1 LTAVIDNRMDVNG
14 SGLLH
19 DRSNR
24 RPAGG
29 QPWIAGA
36 TEPPDGP
43 VCVDL
48 DGTLVRTDTLIEGIL
63 ALGLNRRLLKA
74 LLLLFGPRAAFKEF
88 VGREGKI
95 NPALLPYNDQLLSW
109 LHEQK
114 AHGRRL
120 ILTTAAD
127 VRVARA
133 IADHLGI
140 FDDIIAS
147 DGVENNKGPR
157 KAKALI
163 QRYGAGNFTYVGNGR
178 ADLSVWR
185 AAGKG
190 VTVNAPA
197 GVVSA
202 ASRVAGLTLKINDR
216 PSVGRAIWRAMR
228 PYQWVKNLLVFVPI
242 ITAHALT
249 DLSAWAGAALMFA
262 AFCAAASGIYLI
274 NDISDL
280 CSDRLHLRKR
290 HRPLASGALTVPLG
304 VALVPV
310 LLGLGLALGAAVGA
324 LWVILGYVALSLSYS
339 LKLKE
344 KPLVDVFILAAL
356 YTVRL
361 VGGGEA
367 TGYVLSLWL
376 LAFSSFMFLSLAL
389 IKRVEELRALNE
401 LSPGSSIPRRGYKT
415 CDLSILQLFGCC
427 ASFSSSIVLALYVH
441 DQVAAQ
447 HTASIFLWGI
457 VPLML
462 FWQCRLWLTTVRG
475 NMQYDPIIYAAHDWI
490 SWLVAVG
497 LITTLSLASSRPL
510 VGF

>member
-1 LTAVIDNRMDVNG
+1 MTAVIDNRTDVNR
-14 SGLLH
+14 SGRLH
-19 DRSNR
+19 ESSNG
-24 RPAGG
+24 RPAWGERRA
-29 QPWIAGA
+29 AGA
-36 TEPPDGP
+36 TESPDGP

-63 ALGLNRRLLKA
+63 SLGLNRCLVKA
-74 LLLLFGPRAAFKEF
+74 SLLLLLGRGAAFKEF
-88 VGREGKI
+88 VAREGEI
-95 NPALLPYNDQLLSW
+95 NPALLPYNERLLSW
-109 LHEQK
+109 LYEQK
-114 AHGRRL
+114 ARGRRL
-120 ILTTAAD
+120 ILATAAD
-127 VRVARA
+127 IRVARA
-133 IADHLGI
+133 VADHLGI
-140 FDDIIAS
+140 FDDVIAS
-147 DGVENNKGPR
+147 DGVQNNKGTK

-185 AAGKG
+185 AARKG
-190 VTVNAPA
+190 VIVNARA
-197 GVVSA
+197 GVLA
-202 ASRVAGLTLKINDR
+202 AACRVAGLTLKIDDR
-216 PSVGRAIWRAMR
+216 PSVAPAIWRAVR

-242 ITAHALT
+242 VTAHALT
-249 DLSAWAGAALMFA
+249 ELNAWTSGAMMFA

-280 CSDRLHLRKR
+280 SSDRLHFRKR
-290 HRPLASGALTVPLG
+290 HRPFASGALPIPLG

-310 LLGLGLALGAAVGA
+310 LLGLGCALSAAVGA
-324 LWVILGYVALSLSYS
+324 LWVILAYIALSLSYS

-376 LAFSSFMFLSLAL
+376 LAFSSFIFLSLAF

-401 LSPGSSIPRRGYKT
+401 SSPGSSTPRRGYKT
-415 CDLSILQLFGCC
+415 GDLGILQLFGCC
-427 ASFSSSIVLALYVH
+427 ASFSSSIVLALYVQ
-441 DQVAAQ
+441 DQVAQ
-447 HTASIFLWGI
+447 HTASILLWGI

-462 FWQCRLWLTTVRG
+462 FWQCRLWLTTARG
-475 NMQYDPIIYAAHDWI
+475 NMHYDPIIYAAHDWV
-490 SWLVAVG
+490 SWLVALG
-497 LITTLSLASSRPL
+497 LITMLSVASSRLL